1 MAAERGFTLSRRSA
15 EHGFRRSR
23 RSAQQGFASRVRSA
37 QQGFTLVELLV
48 ALLIFALLSMAG
60 VALLRSSVS
69 AQGAVSDHLDR
80 LADVQLA
87 LAAIDADLAQ
97 ATVRISRTDAG
108 TLAPAFFSRGA
119 QSDAPILQFVRG
131 GWSNPD
137 GTRRSSLQKVE
148 YWWRGGR
155 IERIGYPQVDGAPQS
170 DPAVLVADVGAL
182 ALRFRDARGEWRDDW
197 TPAQPGLMP
206 RLVEMVVT
214 REGRPPLTMRFVVGP
229 GEEERPQV
237 QEASG
242 A

>member
-1 MAAERGFTLSRRSA
+1 MGAEPGRMSPRRSA
-15 EHGFRRSR
+15 EHGF
-23 RSAQQGFASRVRSA
+23 
-37 QQGFTLVELLV
+37 TLIELLV

-87 LAAIDADLAQ
+87 VAAFDADLAQ

-119 QSDAPILQFVRG
+119 QSDMPILQFVRG
-131 GWSNPD
+131 GWSNPE
-137 GTRRSSLQKVE
+137 GSRRSTLQKVE
-148 YWWRGGR
+148 YWWREGR
-155 IERIGYPQVDGAPQS
+155 IERIGYPQVDGAPPP
-170 DPAVLVADVGAL
+170 DPAILLDDVGAL
-182 ALRFRDARGEWRDDW
+182 SLRFRDARGEWREDW

-206 RLVEMVVT
+206 RLVEMVIT
-214 REGRPPLTMRFVVGP
+214 RRGRPPLTMRFVVGP
-229 GEEERPQV
+229 GEEEQV
-237 QEASG
+237 QEIPG

>member
-1 MAAERGFTLSRRSA
+1 MAAEVPALSRCSA
-15 EHGFRRSR
+15 EHGFTPPR
-23 RSAQQGFASRVRSA
+23 RSAED
-37 QQGFTLVELLV
+37 GFTLVELLV

-80 LADVQLA
+80 LADIQLA
-87 LAAIDADLAQ
+87 VAALDADLAQ

-119 QSDAPILQFVRG
+119 QSDMPILQFVRN

-137 GTRRSSLQKVE
+137 GARRSSLQKVD
-148 YWWRGGR
+148 YWWRDGR
-155 IERIGYPQVDGAPQS
+155 IERVGYRHVDGAEPS
-170 DPAVLVADVGAL
+170 DPAVLIDDVGAL
-182 ALRFRDARGEWRDDW
+182 TLRFRDSRGEWRDDW
-197 TPAQPGLMP
+197 TPTQPGLMP

-214 REGRPPLTMRFVVGP
+214 REGRPPLTLRFVVGP
-229 GEEERPQV
+229 GEQERPQRE
-237 QEASG
+237 EASG